1 MPGQHGAA
9 TIKEWMEDLVTL
21 ARDGAEFQTSAG
33 ADPGRDYAYLEFH
46 QPDGSHAVL
55 LFRVEDVEG
64 EPRVRAYR
72 FDGGHEE
79 IRDRVHKLV
88 HAES

>member
-1 MPGQHGAA
+1 MSEQHGAS

-21 ARDGAEFQTSAG
+21 ARAGSEFQTSAG
-33 ADPGRDYAYLEFH
+33 ADPGRDYAYLEFR
-46 QPDGSHAVL
+46 QPDGSHSVL
-55 LFRVEDVEG
+55 LFRVETDTG

-79 IRDRVHKLV
+79 IREKVYALV
-88 HAES
+88 HGS